1 MKKPFYITTPIYYA
15 SGDLHLGHCVTSVYV
30 DTIARFKRM
39 SNFDVMFL
47 TGSDEHGQKVE
58 QKAKEAGM
66 NPQEYVDKLDLKFKD
81 LWKLLNI
88 SYDKYIRTTDEN
100 HVKTVQK
107 IFTKLYENG
116 DIYKGEYEGLYCTP
130 CESFFTESQLIDG
143 KCPDCG
149 REVVKTK
156 EEAYF
161 FKLSKYQKQIED
173 YYENHPDFIRLDA
186 TRKEMVNGFIKPGL
200 QDLCVSRTSFKWGV
214 PVEFDKNHVVYVWI
228 DALTNYITALGYL
241 QEDDSLFKKFWPA
254 DFHIMAKEIVRFH
267 IIIWPAILMALNLP
281 LPKQIHAHGWLTKAG
296 TKMGKSLGNGFNPY
310 VLCERYGVDSV
321 RYFLIKNGPIMQDA
335 PYDNELFLNTINSD
349 LCNEL
354 GNLLSRTTA
363 MLAQNFEGVLPK
375 VANTKENE
383 FDSNLINV
391 IESAYEN
398 VEKYINSLDIN
409 LAVNEIF
416 KIVRSANKY
425 IDETTPWKLKEN
437 KERLAVVLHN
447 LYFALFS
454 VATFLKAFL
463 PQTSEKILNQLGM
476 DSNNAVFENITNEFN
491 LKIAGNQ
498 TFKGEALFAR
508 LDVNKEIEFL
518 LSGEKKMEEVKVDVK
533 EEIKEEVKEIKGKPE
548 ITYDDFDKC
557 EFRVGKI
564 LEAEKVEGADR
575 LLKFKVKI
583 GDEERTIISG
593 VAPYY
598 TPEYMVN
605 KSVVVVVNLKP
616 RKIRG
621 IESKG
626 MILYACDET
635 EENLCF
641 VTPEKEMES
650 GVEVC

>member
-15 SGDLHLGHCVTSVYV
+15 SGNLHLGHCCTSVYV

-39 SNFDVMFL
+39 SGYDVMFL

-58 QKAKEAGM
+58 QKAKEAGLT
-66 NPQEYVDKLDLKFKD
+66 PKEYVDRLDEKFKD

-88 SYDKYIRTTDEN
+88 SYDKYIRTTDDYHE
-100 HVKTVQK
+100 KTVQK
-107 IFTKLYENG
+107 IFTKLYKQG
-116 DIYKGEYEGLYCTP
+116 DIYKSEYEGWYCTP
-130 CESFFTESQLIDG
+130 CESFFTDSQLVDG

-161 FKLSKYQKQIED
+161 FKLSKYQKQIEE
-173 YYENHPDFIRLDA
+173 YYRDHPDFIRLDA

-214 PVEFDKNHVVYVWI
+214 PVEFDPNHVVYVWI

-254 DFHIMAKEIVRFH
+254 DHHIMAKEIVRFH

-281 LPKQIHAHGWLTKAG
+281 LPKQVHAHGWLTSSGA
-296 TKMGKSLGNGFNPY
+296 KMGKSLGNGFNPY
-310 VLCERYGVDSV
+310 VLCNRYGVDAV

-354 GNLLSRTTA
+354 GNLLSRTMA

-375 VANTKENE
+375 IENCIENE
-383 FDSNLINV
+383 FDKNLLNTIN
-391 IESAYEN
+391 SAYAN
-398 VEKYINSLDIN
+398 ISKYIDSLEIN
-409 LAVNEIF
+409 LAIGEVF

-425 IDETTPWKLKEN
+425 IDETTPWKLKED
-437 KERLAVVLHN
+437 KPRLSVVLHN

-454 VATFLKAFL
+454 VGTYLLPFL
-463 PQTSEKILNQLGM
+463 PNTSERILKQL
-476 DSNNAVFENITNEFN
+476 DINAELAVFENVNNKFN
-491 LKIAGNQ
+491 LSLNGNK
-498 TFKGEALFAR
+498 TIKGEALFAR
-508 LDVNKEIEFL
+508 LDINKEIDYL
-518 LSGEKKMEEVKVDVK
+518 LNGDKKMEENKKV
-533 EEIKEEVKEIKGKPE
+533 EETKIEKVEETKGKPE
-548 ITYDDFDKC
+548 IVYDDFDKC
-557 EFRVGKI
+557 EFKVGKI
-564 LEAEKVEGADR
+564 LTSEKVEGADK
-575 LLKFKVKI
+575 LLKFTVKI
-583 GDEERTIISG
+583 SEEVRTIVSG

-598 TPEYMVN
+598 EPEYMVG
-605 KSVVVVVNLKP
+605 KYVVVVTNLKP

-626 MILYACDET
+626 MILYACTDNDEQ
-635 EENLCF
+635 LCF
-641 VTPEKEMES
+641 VTPEKDL
-650 GVEVC
+650 GDGAIVC